1 MACSLENIITM
12 QRGKH
17 TRLILETM
25 RVCRPPPATAGEY
38 LHTLANTFFRYSKS
52 FPHGA
57 ETHYQVCHNSP
68 YLNLDELV
76 ENPVEDIQG
85 NLVNLFELPVD
96 DKDDKAKEV
105 ALQDIPQRKNKMLK
119 WQYGVDC
126 GIYALAFCFYI
137 FSKRTNP
144 INVFFNQRKLRSL
157 FLHCITAKKITHFPM
172 SQTATKTCV
181 AKTVTIVFLQL

>member
-1 MACSLENIITM
+1 MVEKNAPENMDTTSIKNLGNGMFFRKYYITM

-25 RVCRPPPATAGEY
+25 RVCCPPPATAGEY

-57 ETHYQVCHNSP
+57 ETHYQVCRNSP

-96 DKDDKAKEV
+96 DKDDKV

-119 WQYGVDC
+119 WQYGEHFRSKLNNIGSMSYLIEDDEIVMKEASKKQKLLNNFSENH
-126 GIYALAFCFYI
+126 YQQKVEYCF
-137 FSKRTNP
+137 
-144 INVFFNQRKLRSL
+144 
-157 FLHCITAKKITHFPM
+157 
-172 SQTATKTCV
+172 
-181 AKTVTIVFLQL
+181 